1 METVDL
7 NFYSFIALE
16 IFYITTMSQKT
27 TKQTK
32 RVHAELEKLME
43 GVQPK
48 YHENR
53 FLKRQK
59 KVENKKYWL
68 LETPL
73 NEEEFTI
80 SVADLQRNYMC
91 RLVRMEFHRIQ
102 RMPVNEPVTDDHST
116 VGLFCCPVEFDPELF
131 KDYFNGDVDYRL
143 VEFKNKL

>member
-1 METVDL
+1 M
-7 NFYSFIALE
+7 SIFIRVRFRLL
-16 IFYITTMSQKT
+16 FFITTMSQKT

-32 RVHAELEKLME
+32 KVIAKVDKLIE
-43 GVQPK
+43 GFQPS

-59 KVENKKYWL
+59 RVENKRYWL
-68 LETPL
+68 IETPL

-102 RMPVNEPVTDDHST
+102 RMPANEPVTDDHST
-116 VGLFCCPVEFDPELF
+116 VGLFCCPMEFDPELF
-131 KDYFNGDVDYRL
+131 RDYFNGDLDYRL
-143 VEFKNKL
+143 IEFKNKD